1 MHKLFGPSK
10 RNSKLF
16 DPMVYMEED
25 EKEEED
31 SDEVLN
37 EENYPVEEE
46 FEDDPDLPMSTD
58 GSVQRYS

>member
-1 MHKLFGPSK
+1 
-10 RNSKLF
+10 
-16 DPMVYMEED
+16 MEED

-46 FEDDPDLPMSTD
+46 FEDDPDLLMSTD